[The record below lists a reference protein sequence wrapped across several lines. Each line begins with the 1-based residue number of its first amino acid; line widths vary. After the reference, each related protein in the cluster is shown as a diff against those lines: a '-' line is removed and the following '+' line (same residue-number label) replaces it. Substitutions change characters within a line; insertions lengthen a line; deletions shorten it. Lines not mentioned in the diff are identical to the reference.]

1 MNEQSSNPE
10 PLDQHEARHQRR
22 AERLADPSSRGGS
35 WIAGLI
41 LIVLGGMFLL
51 QNMGT
56 YNFPI
61 NNWWALF
68 ILIPAFGALE
78 RALRM
83 YHEAGN
89 QFTNQ
94 MNGSLLTGIVLLLV
108 TAGFLFNIDWTY
120 FGPVLIILA
129 GLGILMSS
137 IFAGKGRAE

>member
-1 MNEQSSNPE
+1 
-10 PLDQHEARHQRR
+10 
-22 AERLADPSSRGGS
+22 
-35 WIAGLI
+35 
-41 LIVLGGMFLL
+41 MFLL

-68 ILIPAFGALE
+68 ILIPAFGAFE

-83 YHEAGN
+83 YHEAEN
-89 QFTNQ
+89 QFANQ